1 MPPTPLVDAYL
12 TTLDGKASGTI
23 TGYARALNAFA
34 AWLSERPGS
43 GGHFHPDQFTR
54 TAVQTYL
61 AELERQGYSP
71 SYRVL
76 VKSAL
81 SGFGRWLV
89 EDVEL
94 LRRNPTRGI
103 SVEAQ
108 PLLAPRVLDDDQRY
122 VLKTLVER
130 DGSDRSAA
138 LFALGYYAGC
148 RVSDVSWLRVE
159 NVHLSDR
166 SGWIRVGYKGNKA
179 REIDLAKPARQA
191 LKVYL
196 ASNERKDGSG
206 YVFTSQRGPRLT
218 EAGIHHWF
226 RNLKASA
233 KKGEWELIEDLSYHD
248 LRHDFA
254 HRAREAGW
262 NLEEIA
268 YYLGHITKRGT
279 PAVQT
284 TVRYTQAS
292 REQIKAKL
300 SALG

>member
-1 MPPTPLVDAYL
+1 MPTPPLVDAYL
-12 TTLDGKASGTI
+12 TSLDGKAPGTI
-23 TGYARALNAFA
+23 TGYTRALNAFVN
-34 AWLSERPGS
+34 WLSQRPGS
-43 GGHFHPDQFTR
+43 GGSFEPDHFTR

-61 AELERQGYSP
+61 SELERQGYSP

-89 EDVEL
+89 EEMDL
-94 LRRNPTRGI
+94 LRRNPTRGVHI
-103 SVEAQ
+103 EAQ

-122 VLKTLVER
+122 VLKNLVER
-130 DGSDRSAA
+130 DGSARSAA
-138 LFALGYYAGC
+138 LFALGFYAGC
-148 RVSDVSWLRVE
+148 RVSDASWLLVE

-166 SGWIRVGYKGNKA
+166 AGWVRIGYKGNKT

-196 ASNERKDGSG
+196 ASDERKADSA

-226 RNLKASA
+226 RNLKAMSR
-233 KKGEWELIEDLSYHD
+233 KDEWELIEDLSYHD

-254 HRAREAGW
+254 HRARAAGW

-292 REQIKAKL
+292 REQIKVKL
-300 SALG
+300 SSMG